1 MIKRRT
7 LVRLTRFWLAF
18 YIMTWCMTFTMSDV
32 ALASSL
38 PDDMDMKILK
48 IYSLQ
53 NASFAEIGSNV
64 SSGFLLHNNGSK
76 VFENVTAVFGSTTDV
91 GGGALQVIKTPL
103 VVNNTRFINNTNE
116 PTGGA
121 INIQFINNTSID
133 SAAYNTTFINN
144 TSTGGAVYNTQSIN
158 NTWTGGAVYIEDGY
172 VTVNENTFINN
183 TGSYQAIDQD
193 FEEVLGNVTGR
204 GTVFHWGLR
213 KGNVSEL
220 LDGSIYMYISDVI
233 GHEFEDDR
241 TVDLWKIERINP
253 GETAVIMFTQNVTQN
268 DVFREKIDNTVY
280 VIGPGTGYVPINVT
294 QTIWTSDPIT
304 ITFDDS
310 FTVTNKTIHSG
321 SPIGSLPIPE
331 KEGYIFNG
339 WYTENGKKVGPQDV
353 FFTSTKLVARWKII
367 VAFYDD
373 RVQIEKRAVDKGT
386 VIGPFPVREKEGY
399 ILDGWYTD
407 PEGGVKVGP
416 DTVANA
422 PMNLY
427 ARWDIIIA
435 FYDGG
440 AQIDSRTVHKG
451 APIGPLP
458 ILEKEGYI
466 FDGWYTESG
475 DKVGPEDGFS
485 TPTKLVARWKII
497 VAFYD
502 DRVQIEKRS
511 VDKGTVIGSFPDR
524 EKEGYI
530 LDGWYTAPEG
540 GEKAFPDTVVNAPM
554 NLYARWVEREK
565 PAEVSLPQT
574 GDQWN
579 VWLYAGIGIV
589 AVIGLVV
596 LILRRRK

>member
-1 MIKRRT
+1 MEESI
-7 LVRLTRFWLAF
+7 
-18 YIMTWCMTFTMSDV
+18 
-32 ALASSL
+32 
-38 PDDMDMKILK
+38 ILD
-48 IYSLQ
+48 L
-53 NASFAEIGSNV
+53 
-64 SSGFLLHNNGSK
+64 
-76 VFENVTAVFGSTTDV
+76 V
-91 GGGALQVIKTPL
+91 GGDA
-103 VVNNTRFINNTNE
+103 
-116 PTGGA
+116 
-121 INIQFINNTSID
+121 
-133 SAAYNTTFINN
+133 
-144 TSTGGAVYNTQSIN
+144 
-158 NTWTGGAVYIEDGY
+158 
-172 VTVNENTFINN
+172 
-183 TGSYQAIDQD
+183 
-193 FEEVLGNVTGR
+193 FEGN
-204 GTVFHWGLR
+204 
-213 KGNVSEL
+213 
-220 LDGSIYMYISDVI
+220 
-233 GHEFEDDR
+233 R
-241 TVDLWKIERINP
+241 TVHLWKIERINP
-253 GETAVIMFTQNVTQN
+253 GETAVIMFTQIVTQN
-268 DVFREKIDNTVY
+268 DVAGVKKTDNTLY
-280 VIGPGTGYVPINVT
+280 VIRPGTGYAPLDGINVT

-304 ITFDDS
+304 VTFDDS

-373 RVQIEKRAVDKGT
+373 RVQIEKRWVDKGT

-502 DRVQIEKRS
+502 DRVQIEKRW
-511 VDKGTVIGSFPDR
+511 VDKGTVIGPFPDR

>member
-53 NASFAEIGSNV
+53 NASYATIGQNV
-64 SSGFLLHNNGSK
+64 SSGFLLHNNGSM

-121 INIQFINNTSID
+121 INIQFINNTSTESAAYNTKYINNTSTD

-144 TSTGGAVYNTQSIN
+144 TWTGGAVYNTQSIN

-172 VTVNENTFINN
+172 VTVNENTFNNN

-204 GTVFHWGLR
+204 NTTLYENVGRNNITQIVDSMEESIILDLVGGDAFE
-213 KGNVSEL
+213 GN
-220 LDGSIYMYISDVI
+220 
-233 GHEFEDDR
+233 R
-241 TVDLWKIERINP
+241 TVHLWKIERINP
-253 GETAVIMFTQNVTQN
+253 GETAVIMFTQIVTQN
-268 DVFREKIDNTVY
+268 DVAGVNKTDNTLY
-280 VIGPGTGYVPINVT
+280 VIRPGTGYAPLDGINVT

-310 FTVTNKTIHSG
+310 FTVTNKMIHRG

-373 RVQIEKRAVDKGT
+373 RVQIEKSSVDKGT

-440 AQIDSRTVHKG
+440 AQINSRTVHKG
-451 APIGPLP
+451 APIGP
-458 ILEKEGYI
+458 
-466 FDGWYTESG
+466 
-475 DKVGPEDGFS
+475 
-485 TPTKLVARWKII
+485 
-497 VAFYD
+497 
-502 DRVQIEKRS
+502 
-511 VDKGTVIGSFPDR
+511 FPDR

-540 GEKAFPDTVVNAPM
+540 GEKAFPDTVMNAPM

-565 PAEVSLPQT
+565 LAEVSLPQT